1 MHTFVVILVT
11 IAAFFACY
19 YFAVW
24 MHGE

>member
-1 MHTFVVILVT
+1 MHTLVAILVT

>member
-1 MHTFVVILVT
+1 MHTFGAILLT

>member
-1 MHTFVVILVT
+1 MHTFVAILVT